1 MLKLPIFNTIDFLAM
16 RKITLLLLCVFQ
28 LALSQKQVQHEV
40 YFETDKYNIP
50 ETENNRLLLFLS
62 QIDTIDIQRI
72 EIYGFTD
79 DRGSNDYNLN
89 LSIQR
94 AQSIKD
100 VFSTNEF
107 DESLISNVDGKGEI
121 LLKIVKETDV
131 QKIRG
136 LNRKVEI
143 IVYPYDPPRERP
155 VKEPENAKERL
166 AGELKVGDKILL
178 DDLLFQTGYS
188 YLVPSSQ
195 KILDDIASVLVD
207 RPDIFFTIEGH
218 VCCTYGER
226 DAVDRKTKKRNL
238 SVARAKFVYD
248 YLIKKGVDRRR
259 MKYVGQRRKFPLG
272 GEPEFDRRVEILVTG
287 LTASK

>member
-1 MLKLPIFNTIDFLAM
+1 M

-28 LALSQKQVQHEV
+28 LALSQKQVEHEV

-89 LSIQR
+89 LSVQR

-136 LNRKVEI
+136 LNR
-143 IVYPYDPPRERP
+143 
-155 VKEPENAKERL
+155 
-166 AGELKVGDKILL
+166 LKCAN
-178 DDLLFQTGYS
+178 FFCRMS
-188 YLVPSSQ
+188 YV
-195 KILDDIASVLVD
+195 
-207 RPDIFFTIEGH
+207 
-218 VCCTYGER
+218 
-226 DAVDRKTKKRNL
+226 
-238 SVARAKFVYD
+238 
-248 YLIKKGVDRRR
+248 
-259 MKYVGQRRKFPLG
+259 
-272 GEPEFDRRVEILVTG
+272 
-287 LTASK
+287 